1 MEVSFK
7 KTSGSRAEILF
18 NVKKEEFEKFKE
30 KAISK
35 LGQNFKKEGFRPG
48 KVPKEVIEKEIGE
61 AQILEEA
68 IKILVGDNY
77 SKIVSEN
84 KIYPLSQPEVE
95 VLKPSGA
102 ENDFFEF
109 KTSFFIFPEV
119 KLPDYK
125 KIASKI
131 KRIKPTV
138 EEREIKDAL
147 SWLQKSRAKLTLKN
161 KPAEKGDFVEINF
174 SSPQIEAGLERKDSF
189 ILGEGRFVPG
199 FEENLVGMTNS
210 QEKEFSLVFPQE
222 YPKKEMAGKIFQFK
236 VKINSVQ
243 KAELPE
249 INDEWAKGLGNF
261 HDLPSLKNNI
271 REGISIE
278 KEITES
284 QRIRR
289 EVLGRLSETSEVEI
303 PELLIE
309 KEKNIMLDGMKA
321 KIIEV
326 LKINFEEYL
335 SKIKKTEKEIKD
347 SFSEEAKIRA
357 KYDLIL
363 REISI
368 REGINATE
376 EEIKEEL
383 NKILKNFSID
393 KAKELDL
400 ENLKLYIESEI
411 KKEKALKFLESLSQS
426 I

>member
-7 KTSGSRAEILF
+7 KISGSRAEILF

-48 KVPKEVIEKEIGE
+48 KAPKEVVEKEVGE

-68 IKILVGDNY
+68 VKILVGDNY

-95 VLKPSGA
+95 ALKPSGA

-131 KRIKPTV
+131 KRNKPIV
-138 EEREIKDAL
+138 EEREIEDAL
-147 SWLQKSRAKLTLKN
+147 SWMQKSRAKLTLKN
-161 KPAEKGDFVEINF
+161 QPAEKGDFVEIDF
-174 SSPQIEAGLERKDSF
+174 SSPQLEAGLKRKDGF
-189 ILGEGRFVPG
+189 ILGEGQFVLD
-199 FEENLVGMTNS
+199 FEGNLIGMTNG
-210 QEKEFSLVFPQE
+210 QEKEFSLTFPHD
-222 YPKKEMAGKIFQFK
+222 YSKKEMAGKIFQFK

-243 KAELPE
+243 KVELPA

-261 HDLPSLKNNI
+261 NDLSSFKNNI
-271 REGISIE
+271 REGILTE
-278 KEITES
+278 KEIIES
-284 QRIRR
+284 QRIRQ
-289 EVLGRLSETSEVEI
+289 EVLSRLGETSEVEI

-309 KEKNIMLDGMKA
+309 REKNIMLDGTKA
-321 KIIEV
+321 KVNEV
-326 LKINFEEYL
+326 LKIDFEEYL
-335 SKIKKTEKEIKD
+335 AKIKKTEKEFKD
-347 SFSEEAKIRA
+347 SFSEEAAKRA

-368 REGINATE
+368 REGINATQ
-376 EEIKEEL
+376 EEIKEEI
-383 NKILKNFSID
+383 NKILKNFSFD
-393 KAKELDL
+393 KTKKLDL

-411 KKEKALKFLESLSQS
+411 KKEKTLKLLESLSKS
-426 I
+426 L